1 MAKVEPS
8 FAPPPSV
15 TNRKPEIGNRKSA
28 GWALLALPLAWLWF
42 RLINNLGPEWATNPQ
57 YSYGLVVPLLVAG
70 LLVRRWHAFPQNRKQ
85 KVENRNQF
93 QLSLAREVAPITS
106 QAEAR
111 EMASPISQA
120 AFCFLAFLLA
130 FLFLPTRL
138 VEAST
143 PEWRPLQWLLAI
155 EVIGLTLYAVYLAG
169 GKTWLRQAAFPVIFF
184 LVAVPWPSPIEQPVI
199 QGLSR
204 LNASLVV
211 NVLVIAGIP
220 ATQHGNVIEVS
231 TGMVGINDACSGIRS
246 FQSSLMISL
255 FLGEFYRFTWRRRL
269 LLLPI
274 GFALAL
280 GFNLGRTSLLAWIAA
295 QKGVAAIAE
304 YHDEAGF
311 TIMLACTGGLWG
323 AAWLLSRQ
331 EAGAK
336 RAKAESRKQRKE
348 NAGQDEA
355 GEKQKSEIRSQKSD
369 GCQKLEVSVG
379 ISKGNKL
386 DTSPYIPLPDRGGE
400 ESGCKQSEVRSQES
414 ADGNANSKPSTQNA
428 QPSTKTF
435 ARFSLALVLWL
446 VFVEAGVGLWFHVRE
461 AKLKPGPAW
470 TVDLPVAN
478 PTFKELPFSTQAR
491 ELLRFDEGKY
501 GQWQEP
507 DGSVWQ
513 AFYLNWKPGRVAGY
527 LAKRH
532 TPEACLTASGLKMTA
547 GPKLEMMNVRGVEL
561 PMRVY
566 TFDSSGGPLQVF
578 QCRWAAGETS
588 STTEDLT
595 RFNLIR
601 GIWNGRGNQ
610 GQKVLEIIITGYDD
624 PELARQALVRQ
635 LDKLI
640 KVAK

>member
-1 MAKVEPS
+1 MAKVEQS
-8 FAPPPSV
+8 SAVPPSV
-15 TNRKPEIGNRKSA
+15 TNRKSEIGNRKSA
-28 GWALLALPLAWLWF
+28 GWALLVLPLAWLWF

-57 YSYGLVVPLLVAG
+57 YSYGLVVPLLVVG
-70 LLVRRWHAFPQNRKQ
+70 LLVRRWHAFPQNRKH

-120 AFCFLAFLLA
+120 AFTFSAFILA

-138 VEAST
+138 VEATT

-204 LNASLVV
+204 LNAALVV

-280 GFNLGRTSLLAWIAA
+280 GFNLGRASLLAWIAA
-295 QKGVAAIAE
+295 QKGIAAIAE

-323 AAWLLSRQ
+323 AAWLLQRGG
-331 EAGAK
+331 AGAK
-336 RAKAESRKQRKE
+336 RAKAESRKQ
-348 NAGQDEA
+348 
-355 GEKQKSEIRSQKSD
+355 S
-369 GCQKLEVSVG
+369 
-379 ISKGNKL
+379 
-386 DTSPYIPLPDRGGE
+386 IPLPDRGGE
-400 ESGCKQSEVRSQES
+400 DSGCKQSEVRSQES
-414 ADGNANSKPSTQNA
+414 ADGNANSKPSTLNP
-428 QPSTKTF
+428 QPTTKIL
-435 ARFSLALVLWL
+435 ACFSLALVVWL
-446 VFVEAGVGLWFHVRE
+446 VFVETGVGLWFHVRE

-507 DGSVWQ
+507 DGTVWQ

-532 TPEACLTASGLKMTA
+532 TPEACLTASGLKMTS

-588 STTEDLT
+588 ATTEDLT
-595 RFNLIR
+595 RFNLIQ

-624 PELARQALVRQ
+624 PELARQALVRE

-640 KVAK
+640 KVEGRTTDH

>member
-1 MAKVEPS
+1 MVKVES
-8 FAPPPSV
+8 SSTAVPPSV
-15 TNRKPEIGNRKSA
+15 TNRQSAIGNRKSP
-28 GWALLALPLAWLWF
+28 GWVLLVLPLAWLWF

-57 YSYGLVVPLLVAG
+57 YSYGLVVPLLVIG

-106 QAEAR
+106 QAAFPFPLSAFR
-111 EMASPISQA
+111 ISA
-120 AFCFLAFLLA
+120 IFLA

-138 VEAST
+138 VEATT
-143 PEWRPLQWLLAI
+143 PEWRPLQWLLAL

-204 LNASLVV
+204 LNAALVV

-255 FLGEFYRFTWRRRL
+255 FLGEFYRFTRRRRL
-269 LLLPI
+269 LLLPV
-274 GFALAL
+274 GLALAL
-280 GFNLGRTSLLAWIAA
+280 GFNLCRTTLLTWIAA
-295 QKGVAAIAE
+295 QKGIAAIAE

-323 AAWLLSRQ
+323 VAWLLL
-331 EAGAK
+331 K
-336 RAKAESRKQRKE
+336 RQRKE
-348 NAGQDEA
+348 DGKEKAEMQPGEVVEDFTGQ
-355 GEKQKSEIRSQKSD
+355 GRLHGPRKSAVS
-369 GCQKLEVSVG
+369 GPVSVFQFF
-379 ISKGNKL
+379 SFSAFGNRVL
-386 DTSPYIPLPDRGGE
+386 TR
-400 ESGCKQSEVRSQES
+400 
-414 ADGNANSKPSTQNA
+414 
-428 QPSTKTF
+428 
-435 ARFSLALVLWL
+435 LALGLILWL
-446 VFVEAGVGLWFHVRE
+446 VFVETGVGLWFHVRE
-461 AKLKPGPAW
+461 AKLKPGPIW

-478 PTFKELPFSTQAR
+478 PTFKELPFTTQAR
-491 ELLRFDEGKY
+491 ELLRFDQGKY

-507 DGSVWQ
+507 DGTVWQ

-566 TFDSSGGPLQVF
+566 TLDSSGGPLQVF
-578 QCRWAAGETS
+578 QCRWAAGEAS

-595 RFNLIR
+595 RFNLIQ

-610 GQKVLEIIITGYDD
+610 GQKVLEIIITGYND

-640 KVAK
+640 KVEGNVVKK